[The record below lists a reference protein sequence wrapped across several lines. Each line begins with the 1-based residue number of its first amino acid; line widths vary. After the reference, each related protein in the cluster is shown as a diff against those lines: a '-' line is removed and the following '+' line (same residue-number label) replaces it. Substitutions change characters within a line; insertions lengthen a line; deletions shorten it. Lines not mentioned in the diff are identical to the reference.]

1 MENNQLEFRVFGTNI
16 EKLSILYG
24 LFLSIWGVF
33 VSFLAQSSSFTSY
46 IPSYLGLIILIFAF
60 LSIKFTNKKKI
71 FMHIVALFGLIT
83 MLGGLDFIRLII
95 NNRIFENFWA
105 DISKLMMLITGSV
118 FVYFCFM
125 SFRFARKSISDNN

>member
-46 IPSYLGLIILIFAF
+46 KPSYLGLIILIFAF

-71 FMHIVALFGLIT
+71 FMHIVALFCLIT
-83 MLGGLDFIRLII
+83 MLGRG
-95 NNRIFENFWA
+95 
-105 DISKLMMLITGSV
+105 
-118 FVYFCFM
+118 
-125 SFRFARKSISDNN
+125 